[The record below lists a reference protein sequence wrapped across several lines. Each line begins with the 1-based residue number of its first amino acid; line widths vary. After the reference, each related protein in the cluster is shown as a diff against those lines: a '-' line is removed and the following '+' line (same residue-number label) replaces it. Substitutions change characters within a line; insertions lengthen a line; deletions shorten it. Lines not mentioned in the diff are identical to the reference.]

1 ERNTKDA
8 GDYKPGNETLR
19 LEGKLKAGAYVLEA
33 KGSGKSAR
41 DLLLVTDAT
50 LVLKASGKQ
59 ALLYFCNAL
68 NSEPLGGAKFKL
80 WERWH
85 DGQHWQIREATK
97 TADKDGIAV
106 FDLSRPANYNIELFA
121 SALLKDRQAFSAVSS
136 YWGQREHEPS
146 K

>member
-1 ERNTKDA
+1 
-8 GDYKPGNETLR
+8 
-19 LEGKLKAGAYVLEA
+19 GKLKAGAYVLEA

-80 WERWH
+80 WERWNEN
-85 DGQHWQIREATK
+85 QHWQIREAEK
-97 TADKDGIAV
+97 IADKDGIAV
-106 FDLSRPANYNIELFA
+106 FELSRPANNSLELFA
-121 SALLKDRQAFSAVSS
+121 SAILKDRQAFSTGNS
-136 YWGQREHEPS
+136 YWHARQEDQWLVYAFT
-146 K
+146 